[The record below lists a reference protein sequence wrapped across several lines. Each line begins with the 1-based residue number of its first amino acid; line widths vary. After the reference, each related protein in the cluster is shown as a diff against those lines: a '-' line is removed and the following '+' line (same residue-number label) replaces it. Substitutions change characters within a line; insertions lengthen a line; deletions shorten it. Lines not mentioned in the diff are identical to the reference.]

1 MLLLRVTSM
10 SKVLTSPSSPLKVLY
25 NPKAFFIHAA
35 WLHQACAHCAIFPC
49 CLRRSLD
56 RVSVPVW
63 LVILS
68 DQLGIVALVSRY
80 PTNKLIPSGH
90 IRWQEARRSPSLVLR
105 RYAVLAT
112 VSSSY
117 PLHQAVSQTLLT
129 RPPLVSETASCFL
142 LPFDL
147 HVLGLPPAFN
157 LSHDQTLQFK
167 SLMLKEL
174 NFVMNYV
181 FTLET
186 WYSFFVLRR

>member
-10 SKVLTSPSSPLKVLY
+10 SKGINFTPFLPAESTLQPEGLLHTRGMAASGLRPLC
-25 NPKAFFIHAA
+25 NIPHAA
-35 WLHQACAHCAIFPC
+35 S
-49 CLRRSLD
+49 RRSLD

-117 PLHQAVSQTLLT
+117 PPPSGSFPDITHPSAT
-129 RPPLVSETASCFL
+129 RQRNSKL
-142 LPFDL
+142 LPVTVRL
-147 HVLGLPPAFN
+147 ACVRPAA
-157 LSHDQTLQFK
+157 SVQ
-167 SLMLKEL
+167 SEP
-174 NFVMNYV
+174 
-181 FTLET
+181 
-186 WYSFFVLRR
+186 